1 MERKELLTLL
11 KGNLLNKNA
20 ANFAD
25 SNEAVRNALMEFYG
39 VTEDMDYR
47 AVRRQINGN
56 FSIIEDVIDEV
67 LPKALENIMGNWATI
82 LSFGRDE
89 EVVYKIKGLGK
100 RRAMLGI
107 APGARSGMYKA
118 YRLDGKNLS
127 ISTRTYTAGTYVSLE
142 DIILGRLT
150 LGEMMDAILQ
160 GLEYQIYKDIVK
172 AMRTVKTH
180 APAVN
185 RTSVAGFV
193 PAKID
198 PIIRVVSAY
207 GNPVL
212 VCFSSFA
219 AKINNAYPNQSVN
232 PNMPGSDLDAW
243 KSQGYINVYKG
254 TNAIVLPNFILDENT
269 NDKWAFNEADCFI
282 LPAGE
287 KPVVVAMRGDSVI
300 VNHTQPAGGEEQQLS
315 KMMGVA
321 ILTYNNLGVYTD
333 TEIATTVDEI

>member
-47 AVRRQINGN
+47 AVKRQVNGN
-56 FSIIEDVIDEV
+56 FAIIEDVIDEV
-67 LPKALENIMGNWATI
+67 LPKALENILGEWATVV
-82 LSFGRDE
+82 SFGRDE

-118 YRLDGKNLS
+118 YRLDGKNLQ
-127 ISTRTYTAGTYVSLE
+127 IATRTYTAGTYVSLE

-150 LGEMMDAILQ
+150 LGEMMDNILQ

-172 AMRTVKTH
+172 AMRTIKTQ
-180 APAVN
+180 APEAN
-185 RTSVAGFV
+185 RASVAGF
-193 PAKID
+193 KSENLD

-207 GNPVL
+207 GTPVM

-219 AKINNAYPNQSVN
+219 AKITNAYPQSSYN
-232 PNMPGSDLDAW
+232 PNVPASDLDAW
-243 KSQGYINVYKG
+243 KSQGYVNVYKG
-254 TNAIVLPNFILDENT
+254 TKAIVLPNFILDENT
-269 NDKWAFNEADCFI
+269 NAKWAFNEADCFI

-300 VNHTQPAGGEEQQLS
+300 VPHTLPSGGEEQQLS

-333 TEIATTVDEI
+333 TSIAVAANEI